1 VLALCRQRGI
11 AMILDAAHMAGTHV
25 LSDGQMRHVGFDAD
39 AAVFS
44 YQAVKNLPT
53 ADAGMICFRDAAD
66 DELVRKLTWMGIN
79 KDTYARTASQ
89 GNYKWKYDV
98 EFVGYKYHGNSIM
111 AAIALVQLKY
121 LDGDN
126 LRRREIAARYRTGFA
141 GHNNI
146 RTTPAAPD
154 CESATHLFQIRVTNR
169 DELMEALNQVGI
181 FPGVHYRDNTLYRM
195 FAYGDG
201 TCPQAR
207 LASDEIISLPLH
219 LRLTDA
225 DVERVIAAV
234 VQHAAPQAAA
244 ESK

>member
-1 VLALCRQRGI
+1 
-11 AMILDAAHMAGTHV
+11 
-25 LSDGQMRHVGFDAD
+25 
-39 AAVFS
+39 
-44 YQAVKNLPT
+44 VKNLPT
-53 ADAGMICFRDAAD
+53 ADAGMVCFRDQAD
-66 DELVRKLTWMGIN
+66 DELARKLTWLGIN

-126 LRRREIAARYRTGFA
+126 HRRQEIANRYRAGFA
-141 GHNNI
+141 SHPHV
-146 RTTPAAPD
+146 RTIPIPAD
-154 CESATHLFQIRVTNR
+154 CESATHLFQIRVKNR
-169 DELMEALNQVGI
+169 DELMEALNGVGI

-201 TCPQAR
+201 TCPRAR

-219 LRLTDA
+219 LRLADA
-225 DVERVIAAV
+225 DVDRVIAEV
-234 VQHAAPQAAA
+234 IKLAAQ
-244 ESK
+244 